1 VFLLLSIET
10 IIIEKDHMLEELY
23 FLLKVQDL
31 TQFHMKTQFALEEE
45 IIVKSRVVTMNILD
59 VELFLKDMK
68 EKKTLIVRV
77 NNGRFDST
85 CEVGTKE
92 DKECKFWYVYENT
105 P

>member
-1 VFLLLSIET
+1 
-10 IIIEKDHMLEELY
+10 MLEELY

-68 EKKTLIVRV
+68 EKKPL
-77 NNGRFDST
+77 
-85 CEVGTKE
+85 
-92 DKECKFWYVYENT
+92 
-105 P
+105 